1 MQILTNP
8 KRYKIVHKQVFEKEL
23 SSIVSYIL
31 YALRNRNAA
40 RKFYKNVISAIESRA
55 DGLPNAFE
63 VVRFAGVTK
72 EYYRI
77 YVNNYVVYYSLT
89 EDTMVVEHIFYSK
102 QNVFEFIK

>member
-1 MQILTNP
+1 MQILTKP
-8 KRYKIVHKQVFEKEL
+8 KRYKIIHKQVFEKEL

-63 VVRFAGVTK
+63 VVRFTGVTK

>member
-1 MQILTNP
+1 MTKP
-8 KRYKIVHKQVFEKEL
+8 KQYKIIYKQVFQKEL

-40 RKFYKNVISAIESRA
+40 RQIYKNVISAIESRA
-55 DGLPNAFE
+55 CGLPSAFE
-63 VVRFAGVTK
+63 VVSFAGLKK

-89 EDTMVVEHIFYSK
+89 ENTMIVEHIFYSK
-102 QNVFEFIK
+102 QNILEILK

>member
-1 MQILTNP
+1 MTKP
-8 KRYKIVHKQVFEKEL
+8 KQYKIIYKQVFQKEL

-40 RKFYKNVISAIESRA
+40 RKIYKNVIGAIESRA
-55 DGLPNAFE
+55 CGLPNAFE
-63 VVRFAGVTK
+63 VVSFVGLKK

-89 EDTMVVEHIFYSK
+89 EDTMIVEHIFYSK
-102 QNVFEFIK
+102 QNVLEILK